1 MFHPINAYK
10 LLKRTAKYIPKLR
23 KLQHNLEFRH
33 PIPSLADAY
42 MGASLGLADILEY
55 YDLNAYQIANG
66 RIKSHSD
73 DS

>member
-1 MFHPINAYK
+1 
-10 LLKRTAKYIPKLR
+10 
-23 KLQHNLEFRH
+23 
-33 PIPSLADAY
+33 